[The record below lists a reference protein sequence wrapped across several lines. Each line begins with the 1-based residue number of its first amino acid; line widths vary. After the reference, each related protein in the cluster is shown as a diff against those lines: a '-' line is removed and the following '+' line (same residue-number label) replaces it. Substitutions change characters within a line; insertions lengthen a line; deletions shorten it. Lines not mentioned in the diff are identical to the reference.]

1 MKRYFLAI
9 LSVAIFTVACKK
21 SIETIVEPSKQIT
34 KTTRSVNPT
43 IRWNPEGWKATL
55 KASSLK
61 S

>member
-1 MKRYFLAI
+1 MNCYKESL
-9 LSVAIFTVACKK
+9 
-21 SIETIVEPSKQIT
+21 
-34 KTTRSVNPT
+34 KTFKNLTLSVNPT